1 MSDLRR
7 NLDLVAIVLLAL
19 LLGIMQAPRVR
30 ERIHRVSQ
38 EHREPSVRIPHI
50 GRLIFS
56 QPELR

>member
-7 NLDLVAIVLLAL
+7 NLDLVAILVLVL
-19 LLGIMQAPRVR
+19 LLGVLQAPRVR

-38 EHREPSVRIPHI
+38 EHMERSARIPHI
-50 GRLIFS
+50 GRLILF